1 MNYLWQIHMIYGIG
15 LFVVG
20 TVVGSFLNVCIYRI
34 PWEKS
39 VIWPGSHCPKCLAE
53 IEARDNLPILGWILL
68 GGACRS
74 CKVPIPIRYPAVEL
88 LVGLLF
94 LGVYLVDGVLPNLLG
109 REYVRDD
116 WALFAK
122 VFYHVVL
129 VALLVAITFIDADLT
144 IVPASITNLGIF
156 LGLAIG
162 ALFPEIRPAPSEATT
177 HLAGLWVGLKGMVVG
192 AGMIWLIRAVGTIA
206 FRREAM
212 GSGDIHIMALIG
224 SFLGWQ
230 AALVT
235 PFLAAFVGLVPALW
249 KLAIYLAK
257 RITGRPWSSTDREM
271 PFGPYLS
278 VAALILMMAWAWA
291 WPGALKFYFET
302 ISMIFWFVLGRDV

>member
-39 VIWPGSHCPKCLAE
+39 VIWPGSHCPNCLHE
-53 IEARDNLPILGWILL
+53 IQARDNLPVLGWAFL

-74 CKVPIPIRYPAVEL
+74 CKVHIPIRYPAVEL

-94 LGVYLVDGVLPNLLG
+94 LGVYLVDGVLP

-116 WALFAK
+116 ATLFAK
-122 VFYHVVL
+122 VFYHVIL
-129 VALLVAITFIDADLT
+129 VALLVAITFIDFDLM
-144 IVPASITNLGIF
+144 IVPASITNLGVV
-156 LGLAIG
+156 LGLALG
-162 ALFPEIRPAPSEATT
+162 AAFPEIRPDPSTAAT
-177 HLAGLWVGLKGMVVG
+177 HLGGLWVGLKGLIVG
-192 AGMIWLIRAVGTIA
+192 AGMIWLIRVLGTLA

-212 GSGDIHIMALIG
+212 GSGDIHIMAVIG

-249 KLAIYLAK
+249 KLATYLAK
-257 RITGRPWSSTDREM
+257 RLTGRKYSPSDREI

-278 VAALILMMAWAWA
+278 IAALVLMMGWPWA
-291 WPGALKFYFET
+291 WPGGLKFYFET
-302 ISMIFWFVLGRDV
+302 ISMLFWFVLGRDV

>member
-39 VIWPGSHCPKCLAE
+39 VIWPGSHCPNCLHE
-53 IEARDNLPILGWILL
+53 IEARDNLPVLGWALL
-68 GGACRS
+68 GGACRN

-94 LGVYLVDGVLPNLLG
+94 LGVYLVDGLLPNLIN

-116 WALFAK
+116 TTLFLK
-122 VFYHVVL
+122 VLYHVIL
-129 VALLVAITFIDADLT
+129 VALLVAVTFIDADLT
-144 IVPASITNLGIF
+144 IVPASITNLGII

-162 ALFPEIRPAPSEATT
+162 ALFPEIRPEPSVATT
-177 HLAGLWVGLKGMVVG
+177 HLGGLWVGLKGLLVG
-192 AGMIWLIRAVGTIA
+192 GGMIWVIRVVGTFV

-212 GSGDIHIMALIG
+212 GSGDIHIMAMIG

-249 KLAIYLAK
+249 KLSIFIAK
-257 RITGRPWSSTDREM
+257 WISGRKSLSTDREM

-278 VAALILMMAWAWA
+278 IAALILMMAWAWA
-291 WPGALKFYFET
+291 WPGVLKFYFDI
-302 ISMIFWFVLGRDV
+302 ISMLFSLV

>member
-1 MNYLWQIHMIYGIG
+1 MNYLWQIHLIYGVG

-53 IEARDNLPILGWILL
+53 IEVRDNLPVLGWALL

-74 CKVPIPIRYPAVEL
+74 CKVSIPIRYPAVEF

-94 LGVYLVDGVLPNLLG
+94 LGVYLVDAVLPNVLN

-116 WALFAK
+116 ATLFAK

-129 VALLVAITFIDADLT
+129 VALLVAVTFIDADLT
-144 IVPASITNLGIF
+144 IVPASITNLGIL

-162 ALFPEIRPAPSEATT
+162 AAFPEIRPSPSEAMT
-177 HLAGLWVGLKGMVVG
+177 HLGGLWVGLKGMLVG
-192 AGMIWLIRAVGTIA
+192 GGMIWVIRVVGTFA

-212 GSGDIHIMALIG
+212 GSGDIHIMAMIG
-224 SFLGWQ
+224 AFLGWQ
-230 AALVT
+230 AAVVT
-235 PFLAAFVGLVPALW
+235 PFLAAFVGLVPAVW
-249 KLAIYLAK
+249 KLASYLAK
-257 RITGRPWSSTDREM
+257 QMTGRKSSSTDREM

-278 VAALILMMAWAWA
+278 VGALVLMMGWAWA
-291 WPGALKFYFET
+291 WPGALKFYFDT
-302 ISMIFWFVLGRDV
+302 ISVLFWFVLGQDV

>member
-1 MNYLWQIHMIYGIG
+1 MNYLWQIHLIYGVG
-15 LFVVG
+15 LFIVG

-53 IEARDNLPILGWILL
+53 IEARDNLPVLGWALL
-68 GGACRS
+68 GGACRN
-74 CKVPIPIRYPAVEL
+74 CKAPISIRYPAVEF

-94 LGVYLVDGVLPNLLG
+94 LGVYLVDGVLP

-116 WALFAK
+116 ATLFAK
-122 VFYHVVL
+122 VLYHVVL
-129 VALLVAITFIDADLT
+129 VALLVAVTFIDADLT
-144 IVPASITNLGIF
+144 IVPASVTNLGIV

-162 ALFPEIRPAPSEATT
+162 AAFPEIRPEPSEATT
-177 HLAGLWVGLKGMVVG
+177 HLGGLWVGLKGLVVG
-192 AGMIWLIRAVGTIA
+192 GGMIWIIRTLGTLA

-212 GSGDIHIMALIG
+212 GAGDIHILAMIG

-230 AALVT
+230 VAVVT
-235 PFLAAFVGLVPALW
+235 PFLAAFIGLLPAVG
-249 KLAIYLAK
+249 KLAAYLAK
-257 RITGRPWSSTDREM
+257 RVTGRKSSSNDREM

-278 VAALILMMAWAWA
+278 VAALILMTSWPWS
-291 WPGALKFYFET
+291 WPGILKPYFET
-302 ISMIFWFVLGRDV
+302 IFMLFWFVSGRDG